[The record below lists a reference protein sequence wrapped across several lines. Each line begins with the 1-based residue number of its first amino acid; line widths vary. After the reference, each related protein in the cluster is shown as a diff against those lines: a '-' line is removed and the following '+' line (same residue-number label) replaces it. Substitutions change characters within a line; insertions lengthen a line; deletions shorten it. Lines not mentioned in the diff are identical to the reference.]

1 MTATLPRLAAL
12 LNPATRRHSQSMNK
26 PIQGNRRALLVA
38 FHFPPIAQSSGVH
51 RAKSLARYLPE
62 FGWSPL
68 VLTATK
74 NAYEVYHEGN
84 RPDFGDDVVVRRALA
99 FDTARHFAIA
109 GRYPG
114 FLANPDRWMSWWPF
128 AIARGW
134 QMIRKYRPSIVWS
147 TYPVAT
153 AHVIGAHLAKLAG
166 IPWVADFRDSMT
178 DETYPAEPAKRK
190 KYEEIEARTV
200 SGCDRA
206 VFTAPGALEMYRE
219 RFPNEDDEKWQLVLN
234 GYDEETFLNAEA
246 TEDTASSRTV
256 LLHSGIIY
264 PKERNP
270 VGLFDALS
278 QMKRR
283 GAIDSDRFELRLRA
297 PSNTEY
303 VNGLVKEYDL
313 GDLVTVRDPVP
324 YEQAVSEMLAA
335 DGLLILQSEDCNHQ
349 IPAKIYEY
357 MRAQKPILALT
368 DPTGDTAG
376 ILRQSGARE
385 LFLSRLDSAAEIEA
399 ELQRFIDSLDD
410 PAPGVVYPNADS
422 FSRRS
427 QVGTLAGIFDELA
440 RL

>member
-1 MTATLPRLAAL
+1 M
-12 LNPATRRHSQSMNK
+12 
-26 PIQGNRRALLVA
+26 LVA

-51 RAKSLARYLPE
+51 RAKSLANYLPE
-62 FGWSPL
+62 YGWSPL

-74 NAYEVYHEGN
+74 NAYEVFHEGN
-84 RPDFGDDVVVRRALA
+84 KPVFGDDVVVRRALA

-114 FLANPDRWMSWWPF
+114 FLATPDRWMSWWPF
-128 AIARGW
+128 AIARGM

-147 TYPVAT
+147 TYPIAT
-153 AHVIGAHLAKLAG
+153 AHVIGSHLARLAR

-178 DETYPAEPAKRK
+178 DETYPADPSKRRTFEK
-190 KYEEIEARTV
+190 IESRTV
-200 SGCDRA
+200 SRCDRV
-206 VFTAPGALEMYRE
+206 VFTAPGTLQMYRS
-219 RFPNEDDEKWQLVLN
+219 RYPDVNESKWQLVLN
-234 GYDEETFLNAEA
+234 GYDEETFLNAETTDA
-246 TEDTASSRTV
+246 ARSGRTV

-278 QMKRR
+278 RMQRQ
-283 GAIDSDRFELRLRA
+283 GAIDSSRFELRLRA
-297 PSNTEY
+297 PGNTEY
-303 VNGLVKEYDL
+303 VHRLVKEYKL
-313 GDLVTVRDPVP
+313 GDLVTVRDPIP
-324 YEQAVSEMLAA
+324 YEQAVSEMLTA
-335 DGLLILQSEDCNHQ
+335 DGLLILQSEGCNHQ

-385 LFLSRLDSAAEIEA
+385 LFLAQLDSAAEIET
-399 ELQRFIDSLDD
+399 ELQRFIESLDD
-410 PAPGVVYPNADS
+410 SDSGVVYPNADS

-440 RL
+440 RS